1 MKKTSSFKIAF
12 PVSSVWFGALVGP
25 SMISGAFSI
34 VYFAPYGVWGLLLP
48 LAAMGAA
55 ATIIGMGAEVARRHK
70 LYDYHSYT
78 KCLYGTN
85 SLGKILCTVME
96 IYMLIAMVVG
106 GSSVMAMGGIFL
118 NDLLGVS
125 QVWGSVLM
133 AALSTIIV
141 LWGAKLVRATS
152 SVMSVIMVTGMV
164 LLTVFAIYFNKDGF
178 VNIFSAESFSNH
190 PPIGAG
196 IWNALLL
203 GLSNACN
210 ALTLCSVEQTL
221 TEKKHSAAVG
231 ICSFI
236 LNSMAFIIETLAVLP
251 YCTDPNVLSHS
262 VPVLYI
268 VSNFLSGY
276 APWLPAVYMIT
287 MFFGLVSSGAPQLH
301 AVASRMKPYYPKNRF
316 FKNEKTQH
324 LVTGIIYF
332 AICIAISQFGLRT
345 IISQGY
351 SLLGYLA
358 MPLLIIPICVLM
370 PLRWRKERKKQTVRE
385 AS

>member
-1 MKKTSSFKIAF
+1 MKKTSSFKVAF
-12 PVSSVWFGALVGP
+12 PISAVWFGALVGP

-34 VYFAPYGVWGLLLP
+34 VYFAPYGVFGLLLP
-48 LAAMGAA
+48 LVAMGTAA
-55 ATIIGMGAEVARRHK
+55 VIIGMGAEVARRHK
-70 LYDYHSYT
+70 VYDYHNYT

-85 SLGKILCTVME
+85 TLGKILCIVME
-96 IYMLIAMVVG
+96 VYMLIAMVVG

-118 NDLLGVS
+118 NDLLGVH

-133 AALSTIIV
+133 AALSIVIV

-152 SVMSVIMVTGMV
+152 SVMSVIMVAGMI
-164 LLTVFAIYFNKDGF
+164 LLTAFAVYFNPSGF
-178 VNIFSAESFSNH
+178 HNMFSAGRVSDH

-196 IWNALLL
+196 IWNAVLL

-221 TEKKHSAAVG
+221 TQKKHSVTVG

-251 YCTDPNVLSHS
+251 YCTDPEVLSHS

-268 VSNFLSGY
+268 VSNFLSKY

-287 MFFGLVSSGAPQLH
+287 MFFGLISSGAPQLH
-301 AVASRMKPYYPKNRF
+301 AVATRMKPYYPDHKV
-316 FKNEKTQH
+316 FKIEKVQH
-324 LVTGIIYF
+324 LITGVIYF
-332 AICIAISQFGLRT
+332 AICIAISQLGLRT
-345 IISQGY
+345 IISNGY
-351 SLLGYLA
+351 SMLGYLA

-370 PLRWRKERKKQTVRE
+370 PLRWRRQRNKQTLNC
-385 AS
+385 

>member
-1 MKKTSSFKIAF
+1 MKKTSSLKIAF

-34 VYFAPYGVWGLLLP
+34 VYFAPYGIWGLLLP
-48 LAAMGAA
+48 LAAMGTA
-55 ATIIGMGAEVARRHK
+55 ATIIGMGSEVARRHK

-85 SLGKILCTVME
+85 SIGKILCIIME
-96 IYMLIAMVVG
+96 IYMLFAMVVG

-118 NDLLGVS
+118 NDLLGVH

-133 AALSTIIV
+133 AALSIVIV

-152 SVMSVIMVTGMV
+152 SVMSVIMVTGMI
-164 LLTVFAIYFNKDGF
+164 LLTVFAIYFNPAGF
-178 VNIFSAESFSNH
+178 QDMFSAERVVQH
-190 PPIGAG
+190 PPIAAG

-221 TEKKHSAAVG
+221 TEKRHSAAVG

-236 LNSMAFIIETLAVLP
+236 LNSTAFIIETLAVLP

-301 AVASRMKPYYPKNRF
+301 AVATRMKPYYPNKTF
-316 FKNEKTQH
+316 FKNDKTQH
-324 LVTGIIYF
+324 FITGIIYF
-332 AICIAISQFGLRT
+332 AVCIAISQLGLRT

-358 MPLLIIPICVLM
+358 MPLLSY
-370 PLRWRKERKKQTVRE
+370 RF
-385 AS
+385 AY